1 MLVKGTKYRFF
12 KKIITPSNCSYYEFK
27 TYFTFLNYQN
37 GQMHSTLMHSNDSK
51 CENMNEVNLDVCLE
65 SCIHSAPYRLFHL
78 HLFGLCCRWSRSSIE
93 GPGVCWLMRVLTRES
108 SYSRRMCD
116 HSIWQFTTHKPPMGS
131 PHVDLLAR
139 CWLNLWTLIFSTV
152 YLLNTDMHFSYLPRE
167 AEGRVNST
175 TGHTRE
181 SNARHYYSLGL
192 FVQNAIHFT

>member
-12 KKIITPSNCSYYEFK
+12 FKIIAPSNCSYYEFK

-93 GPGVCWLMRVLTRES
+93 GQACAGWCGCSLES
-108 SYSRRMCD
+108 PVTAEECVIILSGNLPPTSRRWVRLMLTCLPD
-116 HSIWQFTTHKPPMGS
+116 VGWIYGRLSSQLF
-131 PHVDLLAR
+131 
-139 CWLNLWTLIFSTV
+139 IF
-152 YLLNTDMHFSYLPRE
+152 
-167 AEGRVNST
+167 
-175 TGHTRE
+175 
-181 SNARHYYSLGL
+181 
-192 FVQNAIHFT
+192 